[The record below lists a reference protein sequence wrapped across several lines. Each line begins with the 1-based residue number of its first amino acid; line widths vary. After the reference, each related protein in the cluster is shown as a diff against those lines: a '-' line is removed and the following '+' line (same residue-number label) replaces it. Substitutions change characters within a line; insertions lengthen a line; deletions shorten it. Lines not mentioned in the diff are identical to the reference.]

1 MRVLPIDAVGH
12 LVHDGGAE
20 AGGAGGERGEDDGG
34 GGGGGRVGPRPV
46 RVAEPGDAAGDVED
60 VLDGEGEAV
69 ERELLRWRR
78 RQHEPLHEGAEVF
91 CHGVA
96 TRHSHSAAT
105 ASITWSSTP
114 PLLNLLRRQSGWAW
128 AK

>member
-1 MRVLPIDAVGH
+1 MSST
-12 LVHDGGAE
+12 VH
-20 AGGAGGERGEDDGG
+20 
-34 GGGGGRVGPRPV
+34 
-46 RVAEPGDAAGDVED
+46 

-69 ERELLRWRR
+69 QGELLRRRRRRR

-114 PLLNLLRRQSGWAW
+114 PPLLNLLRRQSGWAW
-128 AK
+128 AARRRQMEAQLAKQQNIGTV